1 MNLKNISMDEDKL
14 YELLGYVK
22 ISHYRSN
29 TLISIGHDLKMPSE
43 IAKEINV
50 STSQVSAA
58 LSDLKK
64 RDLVICVN
72 EEVRKGRLY
81 KCSELG
87 LEIIRLLD

>member
-1 MNLKNISMDEDKL
+1 MDEDKL

-22 ISHYRSN
+22 ISPYRTN
-29 TLISIGHDLKMPSE
+29 TLKSISDTLKMPSE
-43 IAKEINV
+43 IARDINV
-50 STSQVSAA
+50 TTSQVSAA

-64 RDLVICVN
+64 QNLVICVN

-87 LEIIRLLD
+87 LKIIKLLD